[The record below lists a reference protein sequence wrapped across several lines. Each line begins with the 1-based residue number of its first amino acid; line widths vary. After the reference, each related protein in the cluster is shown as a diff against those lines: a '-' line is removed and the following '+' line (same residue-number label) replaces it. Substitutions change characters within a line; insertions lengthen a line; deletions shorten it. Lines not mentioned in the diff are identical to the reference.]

1 MQVPRSIVAIS
12 LLWLIVAACGGGP
25 AAATQAPGGGS
36 ATQAPGDGGG
46 TATQAPVATL
56 GGPGGGGGGGNGG
69 GGSGTMH
76 IEVSGPVEA
85 SGDFAFFSIGSRF
98 GGDAGTQLNFTNGE
112 GSAIAGVSGVGG
124 TWIIT
129 LTSETMT
136 ANSQTCELKDWNVGA
151 TSASGSF
158 DCKDGFAVTIADSG
172 YHTGVNLKGNFT
184 ANQ

>member
-12 LLWLIVAACGGGP
+12 LLGLIVAACGGGP

-56 GGPGGGGGGGNGG
+56 GGPGGGGGNGG

-76 IEVSGPVEA
+76 IEVSGPVQA
-85 SGDFAFFSIGSRF
+85 AGDFAFFSIGSRF

-112 GSAIAGVSGVGG
+112 GSAIAGVSGVGD

-136 ANSQTCELKDWNVGA
+136 ANSQTCELKDWNIGA

-158 DCKDGFAVTIADSG
+158 DCKDGFGVTIADSG

>member
-12 LLWLIVAACGGGP
+12 LLALIVVACGGSP
-25 AAATQAPGGGS
+25 AGGTATQAPGGGG

-46 TATQAPVATL
+46 TATQAPVATQ
-56 GGPGGGGGGGNGG
+56 GGPGGGIGG
-69 GGSGTMH
+69 GGSGSMH

-112 GSAIAGVSGVGG
+112 GSAIAAVSGVGG
-124 TWIIT
+124 TWVIT
-129 LTSETMT
+129 LTSETLT
-136 ANSQTCELKDWNVGA
+136 ANSQTCELKDWNMGA

-158 DCKDGFAVTIADSG
+158 DCKDGFAVTVADGG
-172 YHTGVNLKGNFT
+172 YHQGVNLKGNFT
-184 ANQ
+184 ASQ